1 MNMGQSKEN
10 NTLVLTPEGK
20 LDSNSAHG
28 FETSVLKSIDN
39 GENSIIIDFSKVY
52 YMSSAGL
59 RTLLVIAKKMK
70 EANGKISIYNVSGEV
85 SKVIYISRFDK
96 IINVFSSK
104 SEALE
109 NVD

>member
-1 MNMGQSKEN
+1 MNIGQSKEN
-10 NTLVLTPEGK
+10 NALVLTPEGK
-20 LDSNSAHG
+20 LDSYSANS
-28 FETSVLKSIDN
+28 FETSVCKSIDN
-39 GENSIIIDFSKVY
+39 GENSIIMDFSKVY

-59 RTLLVIAKKMK
+59 RTLLIIANRMK
-70 EANGKISIYNVSGEV
+70 DANGTISIFNVSGKV
-85 SKVIYISRFDK
+85 SKVISISGFDK